1 MSEYIEK
8 MRDAEEISRV
18 QFAKILLMFEAAIAQ
33 SFAADGARMT
43 RSEVRRR
50 YLICERWLRA
60 LRNEGWSVTRIL
72 DIVPRALRTE
82 LEGEAFD
89 PGEKSRL
96 WTP

>member
-1 MSEYIEK
+1 MELIER
-8 MRDAEEISRV
+8 MRDREEISAT
-18 QFAKILLMFEAAIAQ
+18 QFARILLTFEAAIAQ
-33 SFAADGARMT
+33 SFAADKAKMT

-50 YLICERWLRA
+50 YLICEKWLRS
-60 LRNEGWSVTRIL
+60 LRHEGWSVTRIL

-82 LEGEAFD
+82 LEGGVFD